1 MISTAGMSPMLALT
15 LIQRERETFEKGVR
29 NDALAK
35 REIEAFQSRIGT
47 IETVD
52 DLMKDY
58 EVFSFVMKAFGM
70 EEQVYAKAM
79 IKKIVTSDSED
90 KMSLVNKLTSGGYR
104 DLHETLGFDTEG
116 KAEPGRFGDADWV
129 SSMVDRF
136 VGQRLIDTQSSVNG
150 ATGDGLAFLRDAP
163 EMTNWYKVL
172 ANRQVFKV
180 VRVALGLPASIAS
193 GDIDAQKKLLE
204 SKMDI
209 KDLQDPEK
217 VQGILKRYAAIE
229 SANQA
234 IAAPV
239 GIMTLFNSST
249 SHGTWAPITL
259 DMDAVASFRGYRR

>member
-1 MISTAGMSPMLALT
+1 MISTAGMNPMLSLT
-15 LIQRERETFEKGVR
+15 LIQRERDTFEKGIR
-29 NDALAK
+29 EDPLAK
-35 REIEAFQSRIGT
+35 REIAAFQERIGS

-70 EEQVYAKAM
+70 EEQTYAKAM
-79 IKKIVTSDSED
+79 IKKIVTSDAED
-90 KMSLVNKLTSGGYR
+90 KTSLVNRLTSGGYR
-104 DLHETLGFDTEG
+104 DLHQTLAFDTEG
-116 KAEPGRFGDADWV
+116 NAKPGHFSDPKWI
-129 SSMVDRF
+129 SSMVERF
-136 VGQRLIDTQSSVNG
+136 VDQRLIDTQSDVNA
-150 ATGDGLAFLRDAP
+150 ATGDGLAFLRDAS

-172 ANRQVFKV
+172 ANKKVFNV
-180 VRVALGLPASIAS
+180 VRVAMGLPASIAS

-234 IAAPV
+234 MAEPV
-239 GIMTLFNSST
+239 GIMTLFNSAT

-259 DMDAVASFRGYRR
+259 DMQAVTSFRGYGR